1 MLSYLR
7 SGIRSKRLPH
17 YETLWIPAMHISAV
31 RRTQN
36 IWVEEE
42 EDKLIIYTITAGFV
56 VVRLSAE
63 YKNNLF
69 ATPVKKDGT

>member
-1 MLSYLR
+1 
-7 SGIRSKRLPH
+7 
-17 YETLWIPAMHISAV
+17 MHISAV